1 MSTKL
6 LKTILAS
13 AVVSLLLGC
22 SGEADEA
29 KKLGFA
35 NVDEMKQVQ
44 AKGWHSKERFDEDE
58 AKLAGYNSV
67 VEMKNAIAAKKIE
80 EENIKAAKIV
90 EEKAR
95 QEAEQQRME
104 AEADKRGPPTKWREG
119 LKYTYYGEGEQCTES
134 GETVCLTAAQF
145 KSACEESSGVTQYSL
160 KVRSML
166 ASHEDVV
173 LLTGGD
179 LNNVSITYGP
189 NRKGNNVCSVTVTMS
204 GLVDGN
210 SKRSDI
216 WGNASSFIKNAQ
228 GKVLVS
234 QFSSM

>member
-1 MSTKL
+1 MSIGFIKNA
-6 LKTILAS
+6 LAVM
-13 AVVSLLLGC
+13 VVSILFGC
-22 SGEADEA
+22 NGEADEA
-29 KKLGFA
+29 KKLGFT
-35 NVDEMKQVQ
+35 NVDEMRNIQ

-67 VEMKNAIAAKKIE
+67 VDMKNAIAAKKIE

-90 EEKAR
+90 EEKAK

-119 LKYTYYGEGEQCTES
+119 LKYTYYGEGEQCTEK

-145 KSACEESSGVTQYSL
+145 KSACEESSGVTQFSL

-166 ASHEDVV
+166 ASHDDEV
-173 LLTGGD
+173 LLNGGN
-179 LNNVSITYGP
+179 LNSVSITYGP
-189 NRKGNNVCSVTVTMS
+189 NRKGSNVCSVTVTMS

-228 GKVLVS
+228 GKILVS